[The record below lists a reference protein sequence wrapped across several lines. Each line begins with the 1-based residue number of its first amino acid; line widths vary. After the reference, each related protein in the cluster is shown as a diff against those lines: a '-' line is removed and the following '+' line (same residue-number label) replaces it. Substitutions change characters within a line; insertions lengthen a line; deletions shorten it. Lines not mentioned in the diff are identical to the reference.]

1 MGVRDIAD
9 HSGENTYSAVDQK
22 RRRIWVSF
30 NLHSLMRNYPS
41 FNDEPKANL
50 NWLETIVVSLT
61 VTRLIIYT
69 EFYSEF
75 KELFVDY
82 EIHFLLFFQIRL
94 WRKVLGDKTQIFHL
108 SLC

>member
-1 MGVRDIAD
+1 MFKIFQLGIVSMGVRDIAD

-50 NWLETIVVSLT
+50 NWLEIT
-61 VTRLIIYT
+61 
-69 EFYSEF
+69 
-75 KELFVDY
+75 
-82 EIHFLLFFQIRL
+82 HF
-94 WRKVLGDKTQIFHL
+94 
-108 SLC
+108 